1 MVTESI
7 TICDQSVVRTTGHRP
22 AFVCIPEYV
31 IGVGCKSVIDLMRI
45 FSEIYSEIY
54 NERREIKQGF
64 GELKSQQL
72 KNEVTLRSCF
82 PEGVRQE
89 IWGILIA
96 CNLVRKDTSFIAEE
110 TKVLP
115 VMI

>member
-22 AFVCIPEYV
+22 AFVCIPGYV
-31 IGVGCKSVIDLMRI
+31 IGVGCESVIDLMRI
-45 FSEIYSEIY
+45 FSEIY

-110 TKVLP
+110 ANVLP